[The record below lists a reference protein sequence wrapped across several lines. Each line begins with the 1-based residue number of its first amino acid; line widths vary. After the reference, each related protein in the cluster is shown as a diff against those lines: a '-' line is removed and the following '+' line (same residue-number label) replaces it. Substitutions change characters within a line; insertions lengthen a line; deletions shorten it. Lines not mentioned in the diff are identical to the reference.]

1 MFIDLVFIFKN
12 KDVESNIGSFKGN
25 FAGFIPSKEK
35 TRFFFRYTFSAYP
48 KYRVIYPKSKDPTWS
63 ALLRGASDT
72 VNYCNIPLAVIC
84 QF

>member
-1 MFIDLVFIFKN
+1 MSKVILVHLREISQDLFHLKR
-12 KDVESNIGSFKGN
+12 KLG
-25 FAGFIPSKEK
+25 
-35 TRFFFRYTFSAYP
+35 FFRYTFSAYP

>member
-35 TRFFFRYTFSAYP
+35 TRFFRYTFSAYP
-48 KYRVIYPKSKDPTWS
+48 KHRVIDQKIKRPDLVRIVK
-63 ALLRGASDT
+63 RRVG
-72 VNYCNIPLAVIC
+72 YC
-84 QF
+84 